1 MELSSN
7 NYKVHLT
14 SHALYGKIVFISEQT
29 GMQGNHHCQLQ
40 NGHGMEHHT
49 PGDQLYN
56 LEDLEAFVL
65 C

>member
-1 MELSSN
+1 M
-7 NYKVHLT
+7 
-14 SHALYGKIVFISEQT
+14 LYMVKIVFISEQT